1 MVLKLF
7 FSFVRVVIFDASWN
21 PVHDLQSIFR
31 VYRFGQVKPVYIY
44 RFLAQGTMEEKIY
57 HRQVAKQSLALRV
70 IDEHQLDRHFT
81 STELRELYIFDPD
94 IVDENKPKT
103 VHNLPPDGLLADL
116 LKSCDQ
122 WISKY
127 HQHDSLLENRLDEG
141 LSEQERKNAWQEYE
155 QEKEGKFIRQQQMEL
170 YQQQMLQQ
178 HQQGLAAAAFN
189 NIHGIGMS
197 NQILNNAL
205 QDPEIQSM
213 IPNYQQL
220 YLNEQFRQQ
229 QLQIQQHMLLA
240 RQNANRVH
248 NNSNHHRQTSQYN
261 ATKIMPRK

>member
-1 MVLKLF
+1 VI
-7 FSFVRVVIFDASWN
+7 IFDASWN

-94 IVDENKPKT
+94 IYDETKPKT
-103 VHNLPPDGLLADL
+103 VHNLPPDPLLADL
-116 LKSCDQ
+116 LKSCDK

-141 LSEQERKNAWQEYE
+141 LNEEERRNAWHEYE
-155 QEKEGKFIRQQQMEL
+155 QEKQGINLRQEQEMVLRQQ
-170 YQQQMLQQ
+170 YFQQMQQ
-178 HQQGLAAAAFN
+178 GQLHQQMQQEMAMNAANNHPRLFN
-189 NIHGIGMS
+189 MMQNGHDTD
-197 NQILNNAL
+197 L
-205 QDPEIQSM
+205 QKM
-213 IPNYQQL
+213 IPNFQQL
-220 YLNEQFRQQ
+220 LANEQFRQQ
-229 QLQIQQHMLLA
+229 QQQQQQQQLRQQLQNQLMA
-240 RQNANRVH
+240 RELEKSV
-248 NNSNHHRQTSQYN
+248 NNKKS
-261 ATKIMPRK
+261 KINLISKKR